1 MRLLTAVSLVRVQ
14 LGEPSKKPLLSTK
27 AREVFS
33 LLNTLGCGIINLILM
48 NKEALMSLGLRRG
61 TVFVEPHNTEW
72 EVNAAETISKLHSIL
87 QDVLVDAQ
95 HIGSTAIKE
104 IFAKPIID
112 IVAGVSDFDE
122 LLSKN
127 SILEENGFI
136 FRGQD
141 HPRQYLYVCGE
152 NDIRTHHI
160 HAVLYDSEE
169 WNNYVDMRDYLNCHK
184 EDAEAYSKLKE
195 SLAKQYSDDRETYTA
210 LKSDLIGEILSKA
223 RCWRKD
229 QRA

>member
-1 MRLLTAVSLVRVQ
+1 
-14 LGEPSKKPLLSTK
+14 
-27 AREVFS
+27 
-33 LLNTLGCGIINLILM
+33 
-48 NKEALMSLGLRRG
+48 MSLGLRRG

-72 EVNAAETISKLHSIL
+72 EVNAAETISKLRSIL

-104 IFAKPIID
+104 ICAKPIID
-112 IVAGVSDFDE
+112 IVAGVFDFDA
-122 LLSKN
+122 LMSKN
-127 SILEENGFI
+127 GILEENGFI

-141 HPRQYLYVCGE
+141 HPRQYLYVCGK

-169 WNNYVDMRDYLNCHK
+169 WNNYVDMRDYFNCHK
-184 EDAEAYSKLKE
+184 EDAEAYSNLKE

-210 LKSDLIGEILSKA
+210 SKSELMGETLAKA
-223 RCWRKD
+223 RCWRKN
-229 QRA
+229 QRV

>member
-1 MRLLTAVSLVRVQ
+1 M
-14 LGEPSKKPLLSTK
+14 
-27 AREVFS
+27 
-33 LLNTLGCGIINLILM
+33 I
-48 NKEALMSLGLRRG
+48 LGLRRG
-61 TVFVEPHNTEW
+61 TVLVEPHNTEW
-72 EVNAAETISKLHSIL
+72 EVIAAETISKLHSVL

-95 HIGSTAIKE
+95 HIGSTAIKS
-104 IFAKPIID
+104 ICAKPIID
-112 IVAGVSDFDE
+112 IVAGVSGFDE

-141 HPRQYLYVCGE
+141 HPMQYLYVCGK

-160 HAVLYDSEE
+160 HAVIYDSKE
-169 WNNYVDMRDYLNCHK
+169 WNDYVDVRDYLNCHK

-195 SLAKQYSDDRETYTA
+195 LLAKEYSEDRETYTA
-210 LKSDLIGEILSKA
+210 SKSKLIGEIIAKA
-223 RCWRKD
+223 RCWRKG